1 MVLPF
6 GNFQDQAFTDSDGF
20 APPTYRGALAV
31 KHARVT
37 FADTTTKNLF
47 KLPKGAVI
55 VGWEVN
61 VRTAFNSSGT
71 DLLDI
76 GDASTGNRFKNDL
89 DVATAGQTLNGWV
102 ATELFTPLTEDTQ
115 ITAIYAQSVADA
127 NAGSADICVFYYLQ

>member
-1 MVLPF
+1 MVF
-6 GNFQDQAFTDSDGF
+6 GNFSGQEVVDSDGF
-20 APPTYRGALAV
+20 APPLLGGSLAV

-37 FADTTTKNLF
+37 FANTTTANLF

-55 VGWEVN
+55 VDFIVN

-89 DVATAGQTLNGWV
+89 DVASSGQTVTGWV
-102 ATELFTPLTEDTQ
+102 VGELFTPLTDETQ

-127 NAGSADICVFYYLQ
+127 SAGSADIACIYYVQ